1 MKDVEW
7 LISVGDLIKVMTYSI
22 DAYGKVS
29 YGIVIAKED
38 ENQLFL
44 FPSVDVFMFDSQ
56 KITTF
61 AAGHVEVIS
70 GKYL

>member
-61 AAGHVEVIS
+61 PAGGVEVIS